1 MNRSFPVRLAVV
13 LATAVALPAMAD
25 TILHLANTETVMVH
39 PDRLIARLRAEAI
52 APNAA
57 LAQQMV
63 NKAIASALA
72 KARQT
77 QGVEVSTEGYTT
89 WQPTEPERW
98 QASQTIVLKSQNGA
112 QLVAL
117 TGRLQA
123 AGLAVSEL
131 SWQLSPEAMRK
142 ARDQAMREAIGGLRG
157 RADEAA
163 SLLGLRF
170 ESFQRVNLVAP
181 QIEPLPRAVMAMS
194 ASLQPSAAPENVPV
208 SATAEA
214 DAVLGPQK

>member
-1 MNRSFPVRLAVV
+1 MNRSSLVGLAAV
-13 LATAVALPAMAD
+13 LATAVSVPATAD
-25 TILHLANTETVMVH
+25 TILHLADTETVMVH
-39 PDRLIARLRAEAI
+39 PDQLIARLHAEAI
-52 APNAA
+52 ASNAA
-57 LAQQMV
+57 LAQRMV
-63 NKAIASALA
+63 NKAIASALT
-72 KARQT
+72 KVRQT

-98 QASQTIVLKSQNGA
+98 QASQTIVLKSRNGP

-117 TGRLQA
+117 TEQLQA

-131 SWQLSPEAMRK
+131 AWQLSREAMRE
-142 ARDQAMREAIGGLRG
+142 ARDQAMRKAIGGLRG

-181 QIEPLPRAVMAMS
+181 LAEPLSRAVMAMS
-194 ASLQPSAAPENVPV
+194 SSAPPSAVPENVPV

-214 DAVLGPQK
+214 DVVLGQK